1 MPSSFDYAVVRIVPR
16 VEREEFINAGVVVFC
31 PEANYLGA
39 KVRLNEPRLAA
50 FAPHI
55 DMELVNSRLAGLM
68 AVCTGD
74 PQAGTIANLGLR
86 ERFHWIVS
94 PKSTILQMSAVHSG
108 ICTVPDQVLSRL
120 FRELCL

>member
-16 VEREEFINAGVVVFC
+16 VDREEFINAGLVVHC
-31 PEANYLGA
+31 PEQNYLGA
-39 KVRLNEPRLAA
+39 RMRLDERRLRAL
-50 FAPHI
+50 APHI
-55 DMELVNSRLAGLM
+55 DVDLVNSRLAGLM

-74 PQAGTIANLGLR
+74 PKGGPVARLSLR

-108 ICTVPDQVLSRL
+108 ICSDPERMLARL
-120 FRELCL
+120 FKQLCL

>member
-31 PEANYLGA
+31 PEEAFLGA
-39 KVRLNEPRLAA
+39 RVRLNEARLAA

-55 DMELVNSRLAGLM
+55 DLELVNNRLAGLM
-68 AVCTGD
+68 AICKGD
-74 PQAGTIANLGLR
+74 PTAGTVARLGLR

-94 PKSTILQMSAVHSG
+94 PKSTVLQMSAVHCGVCAS
-108 ICTVPDQVLSRL
+108 PERVLARL